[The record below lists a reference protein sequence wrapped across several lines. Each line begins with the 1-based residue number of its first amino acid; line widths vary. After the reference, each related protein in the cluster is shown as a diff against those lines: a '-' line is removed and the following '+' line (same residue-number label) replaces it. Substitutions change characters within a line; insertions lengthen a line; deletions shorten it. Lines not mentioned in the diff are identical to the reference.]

1 MELNNAK
8 DKIAMGFKITIVLPE
23 DVINQAQF
31 KANIGEEE
39 MKEAIP
45 EQVPEVQDEET
56 LKKISEMQQLKVQ
69 NYILEIWQKFD
80 ADGNGVLDKDE
91 FKNFIRE
98 TMSEL
103 IGEDKSE
110 LIEKEFDK
118 VYNGFDADNNGSI
131 N

>member
-1 MELNNAK
+1 
-8 DKIAMGFKITIVLPE
+8 
-23 DVINQAQF
+23 
-31 KANIGEEE
+31 
-39 MKEAIP
+39 
-45 EQVPEVQDEET
+45 
-56 LKKISEMQQLKVQ
+56 MQQLKVQ